1 MQRWLAPEEDL
12 RVLQPACGHKDC
24 EARNLPRY
32 GNDLAFAGVLIVLS
46 HHHTVRRVRT

>member
-1 MQRWLAPEEDL
+1 MMLRWLAPEEDL
-12 RVLQPACGHKDC
+12 RVLQPAYGHKDC
-24 EARNLPRY
+24 EHEIY